1 MTFLFQIVM
10 RYLKTVHPLRMLWHL
25 VWMFCVLSMLSTTY
39 IITFHFQ
46 PVMDLWLKS
55 ESMNNFARELQTSVA
70 VDTKTKEELERV
82 LTTTGASRVYIFRYH
97 NGTPSPNNVPFI
109 FFTNTHE
116 IIKPG
121 ANRVI
126 DLTQRIPARLIHA
139 MHIDFIKAKCVLV
152 NNLNKNTN
160 SATYWLFQTRNSIA
174 TGRCP
179 FFSSKSD
186 LIRFIGID
194 YTSEIADTAIRS
206 TENIIHD
213 SAKNLTR
220 IFDK

>member
-25 VWMFCVLSMLSTTY
+25 VWIFCVLSMLSTTY

-46 PVMDLWLKS
+46 PVMDLWMKS
-55 ESMNNFARELQTSVA
+55 ESMNSFAKELQTSVA
-70 VDTKTKEELERV
+70 VDTQTKEELNKLLAV
-82 LTTTGASRVYIFRYH
+82 TNASRVYVFRYH

-126 DLTQRIPARLIHA
+126 DLNQRIPASLIHD
-139 MHIDFIKAKCVLV
+139 MNIEFVKDKCVML
-152 NNLNKNTN
+152 NDINKNPN
-160 SATYWLFQTRNSIA
+160 SANYWLFQTRNSIA
-174 TGRCP
+174 TIRCP
-179 FFSSKSD
+179 FFSSKGD
-186 LIRFIGID
+186 LIGFVGID
-194 YTSEIADTAIRS
+194 FTES
-206 TENIIHD
+206 TQDSALQSSGKKVHE
-213 SAKNLTR
+213 SAKNLTK
-220 IFDK
+220 IFDR